1 MKKLILF
8 IIGMVCALT
17 SIYAQSTSVHTISGI
32 ILSAKD
38 GNPLVGATVKV
49 KNSAEGT
56 VTDAEGKFNIQLTA
70 LPDTLVVSRIG
81 FHEEQ
86 IVIEA
91 AAENPIIIKLE
102 PSNTQLQEVT
112 VSTGYQQIPKE
123 RATGSF
129 DFIDNK
135 LLNRSVSTDILS
147 RLQGISSG
155 LLFDSHIGNN
165 LGIGIRGLSTIL
177 ANSQPLI
184 ILNNFEYDG
193 DISNINPNDV
203 ESITILKD
211 AAAASIWGARSGNG
225 VIVITTKSGQYNS
238 APRVSFN
245 SNVTIT
251 GKPDLF
257 YMPTMSSSDYIGVEE
272 YLFNQGYYDGTLSDP
287 NFPPASPVVEILNNQ
302 QNGNISASEA
312 ASQINALKNHDV
324 RNDFSKYFYRTSVNQ
339 QHAINLSGGGANQR
353 YYVSAGYDNDLNNLV
368 GNQYKRT
375 SVNANN
381 TYSLIHHKLEV
392 TTGIL
397 FTQTYTKND
406 GLSPLQI
413 TSGGGSLYPY
423 AELADS
429 KGNALPIAQYRQ
441 GYLDTVGE
449 GQLLD
454 WNYRPLDEIRL
465 ADNNTTGTD
474 YQVNLGITYK
484 LTSYLSITG
493 KYQYGKGQT
502 DHQVYHSQ
510 QTYYTR
516 NLINLFTEFTPNGT
530 VYPVP
535 LGSILDMNSSSYTS
549 QNGRLQLNYNKTWK
563 GKNQLSAIVGTEIK
577 DLTTNENS
585 YRLYGYDKAH
595 ATSIPVDFA
604 NFYPT
609 FINGNSQLIP
619 NTQGLASLT
628 DRYFSYYMNAS
639 YDYDNRYTVSIS
651 GRRDASNLFGVKT
664 NQKWVPLWSTGFSWD
679 ISKEQFYHWGWLP
692 YLRARATYGYN
703 GNIDNSVAALLT
715 AKIEGYNNFG
725 QLQSFVIN
733 PPNPELRWERT
744 STFNAGL
751 DFATAKNRISG
762 SIEYFRKRGIDLIG
776 SASLPPSTGLISF
789 IGNTADM
796 RGNGLDLTVNTKN
809 IDKIFQ
815 WNTTFLFSIAKNKIT
830 DYKAQLP
837 GISSYILPSSGFNP
851 RVGGP
856 VNALY
861 SYKWAGLDDAGNPQG
876 YLNGKLSEDYAS
888 IINSSD
894 ASDMVYNGSSVPVM
908 FGSLRNTFSWRQLS
922 FSFMITYKW
931 GYYFRRPSINYYNLF
946 TGSSPGSRDFDK
958 RWQKPGDEKHT
969 DVPAMIYPA
978 DPNRDQFY
986 QYSSTTIENG
996 NNIRLQDVQLSY
1008 NVNRDQFK
1016 KFPFRN
1022 IQVYVY
1028 ASNLA
1033 LLWKANK
1040 AALDPDYASSL
1051 YSYPPAKSLSA
1062 GVKIDF

>member
-8 IIGMVCALT
+8 IIGMVCAML
-17 SIYAQSTSVHTISGI
+17 SVQAQQTTLHTISGMV
-32 ILSAKD
+32 LSAKE
-38 GNPLVGATVKV
+38 GTPLVGAIVKV
-49 KNSAEGT
+49 KNKAIGT
-56 VTDAEGKFNIQLTA
+56 VTNTEGKFNLQVIT
-70 LPDTLVVSRIG
+70 LPDTLIVSRIG
-81 FHEEQ
+81 FHQEQ
-86 IVIEA
+86 TVIKNS
-91 AAENPIIIKLE
+91 AENPIIIRLE

-135 LLNRSVSTDILS
+135 LLNRSVSPDILG
-147 RLQGISSG
+147 RLKGISSS

-165 LGIGIRGLSTIL
+165 LGFSIRGLSTIF

-193 DISNINPNDV
+193 DINDINPNDV

-211 AAAASIWGARSGNG
+211 AAASSIWGAKSGNG
-225 VIVITTKSGQYNS
+225 VIVITTKTGKYNS

-251 GKPDLF
+251 GKPNLF
-257 YMPTMSSSDYIGVEE
+257 YIPTMSSSDYIGVEE
-272 YLFNQGYYDGTLSDP
+272 YLFNQGYYDGTLTDP
-287 NFPPASPVVEILNNQ
+287 NFPPVSPVVEILNNQ
-302 QNGNISASEA
+302 RNGSTSASEA
-312 ASQINALKNHDV
+312 TAQINALKSHDV
-324 RNDFSKYFYRTSVNQ
+324 RSDYLKYFYQTSVNQ
-339 QHAINLSGGGANQR
+339 QYAINLSGGGANQR

-381 TYSLIHHKLEV
+381 TYSLINHKLDIM
-392 TTGIL
+392 TGIL
-397 FTQTYTKND
+397 FTQTYTKNN
-406 GLSPLQI
+406 GLNPLQI

-423 AELADS
+423 AQLANS
-429 KGNALPIAQYRQ
+429 KGDALPIAQYNQ
-441 GYLDTVGE
+441 DYLDTVGE

-484 LTSYLSITG
+484 LTPYLSVTG
-493 KYQYGKGQT
+493 KYQYGRGQT
-502 DHQVYHSQ
+502 DHQIYHSE

-535 LGSILDMNSSSYTS
+535 LGGILDMNSSSYTS

-563 GKNQLSAIVGTEIK
+563 GKNQLSAIAGTEIK
-577 DLTTNENS
+577 NLNTNQNS
-585 YRLYGYDKAH
+585 YRLYGYDNRY
-595 ATSIPVDFA
+595 ATSTPVDFA

-609 FINGNSQLIP
+609 FINGSQQLIP
-619 NTQGLASLT
+619 NTQGIGSLT
-628 DRYFSYYMNAS
+628 DRYVSYYMNAS
-639 YDYDNRYTVSIS
+639 YNYDNRYTVSVS

-664 NQKWVPLWSTGFSWD
+664 NQKWVPLWSSGLSWN
-679 ISKEQFYHWGWLP
+679 ISNEQFYHLEWLP
-692 YLRARATYGYN
+692 FLKARVTYGYN

-715 AKIEGYNNFG
+715 AQIQGYNNFG

-744 STFNAGL
+744 SAFNAGL
-751 DFATAKNRISG
+751 DFATVKDRISG
-762 SIEYFRKRGIDLIG
+762 TIEYFRKRGIDLIG
-776 SASLPPSTGLISF
+776 SASLPPSTGLLSF
-789 IGNTADM
+789 MGNTADM
-796 RGNGLDLTVNTKN
+796 KGNGLDLTVNTEN
-809 IDKIFQ
+809 IDRIFK

-837 GISSYILPSSGFNP
+837 SISSYILPSYGFNP
-851 RVGGP
+851 KVGGP

-894 ASDMVYNGSSVPVM
+894 VSNMGYNGSSVPVM
-908 FGSLRNTFSWRQLS
+908 FGSLRNTFSWKQLS
-922 FSFMITYKW
+922 FSFIITYKW

-946 TGSSPGSRDFDK
+946 TGSNPGSRDFDK
-958 RWQKPGDEKHT
+958 RWQKPGDEKLT

-986 QYSSTTIENG
+986 LYSSTTIENG
-996 NNIRLQDVQLSY
+996 DNIRLQDVQLSY
-1008 NVNRDQFK
+1008 NVNRGQFK
-1016 KFPFRN
+1016 RFPFKN
-1022 IQVYVY
+1022 IEVYVY
-1028 ASNLA
+1028 ASNLG

-1040 AALDPDYASSL
+1040 AGLDPDYASSL

-1062 GVKIDF
+1062 GIKIDF